1 MIASTKTNERKEKKK
16 MNQEKLKKY
25 VLQGSFHTLTVKST
39 GLIAQGNKEFEEVF
53 KSKIN
58 SDGNSSITIN
68 LNKINGDL
76 FTFREFTDT
85 FEMLRNS
92 LDIDNYRFLR
102 ADFRL
107 DSYNAKHYSEF
118 AKLNKYLISA
128 MALTY
133 NVKNC
138 YKTDNLFSHK
148 QLSIAIKNDYFQL
161 ENYDRNAK
169 SKNTE
174 NHNEPAQARLEERTM
189 AREFRKNY
197 GDASGASGME
207 ILQQEFTEK
216 WFERWDKA
224 LNNLDAVGLR
234 YNEELERIY
243 KQGKDAFPVKFRT
256 LTDFLIQYQDCIF
269 SRKQLI
275 NLLER
280 FPEVKNPKE
289 RAKSH
294 KKRYGIEYIAKKDA
308 KAAVEEIKR
317 ATLHY
322 FSGDEKEGEDVPF
335 LENKQQSFE

>member
-1 MIASTKTNERKEKKK
+1 
-16 MNQEKLKKY
+16 MNQEKLEKY
-25 VLQGSFHTLTVKST
+25 ELQGSFHTLTVKTT
-39 GLIAQGNKEFEEVF
+39 GLIENGNKEFREVI
-53 KSKIN
+53 KSN
-58 SDGNSSITIN
+58 SNTDGETTTTIN

-76 FTFREFTDT
+76 FTFQEFQDT

-92 LDIDNYRFLR
+92 MGLDHYRFLR

-107 DSYNAKHYSEF
+107 DNYDGSHYQDF

-133 NVKNC
+133 EVKNC
-138 YKTDNLFSHK
+138 YKTDGLFSQN

-169 SKNTE
+169 SKN
-174 NHNEPAQARLEERTM
+174 HQEPAQARLEERTM
-189 AREFRKNY
+189 AKEFRRNY
-197 GDASGASGME
+197 RDASGADGME
-207 ILQQEFTEK
+207 ILKQEFTEK
-216 WFERWDKA
+216 WLERWEKA
-224 LNNLDAVGLR
+224 LENLDAVGER

-243 KQGKDAFPVKFRT
+243 TEGKGAFPVRFRT

-269 SRKQLI
+269 SQKQLI

-280 FPEVKNPKE
+280 FAEVGNPKE

-294 KKRYGIEYIAKKDA
+294 KKRYGIEYISKKDA
-308 KAAVEEIKR
+308 RSAVDEIKR

-322 FSGDEKEGEDVPF
+322 FEGQKGVQTVPF
-335 LENKQQSFE
+335 LENEQQ

>member
-1 MIASTKTNERKEKKK
+1 

-68 LNKINGDL
+68 LNKINGDI
-76 FTFREFTDT
+76 FSFKDFIDT

-133 NVKNC
+133 QVKNC
-138 YKTDNLFSHK
+138 YKTDGLFSHK
-148 QLSIAIKNDYFQL
+148 QLSVAIKNDYFQL
-161 ENYDRNAK
+161 ENYDRAAK

-234 YNEELERIY
+234 YNDELERLY
-243 KQGKDAFPVKFRT
+243 QEGKDAFPVRFRT
-256 LTDFLIQYQDCIF
+256 LTDFLIMYQDSIF
-269 SRKQLI
+269 SQKQLI

-280 FPEVKNPKE
+280 FPEVGNPKE

-294 KKRYGIEYIAKKDA
+294 KKRYGIEYISKKDA

>member
-1 MIASTKTNERKEKKK
+1 

-92 LDIDNYRFLR
+92 LDMDNYRFLR

-107 DSYNAKHYSEF
+107 DNYESSHYQEF

-133 NVKNC
+133 QVKNC
-138 YKTDNLFSHK
+138 YKTDGLFSHK
-148 QLSIAIKNDYFQL
+148 QLSVAIKNDYFQL
-161 ENYDRNAK
+161 ENYDRAAK

-224 LNNLDAVGLR
+224 LDNLDAVGLR
-234 YNEELERIY
+234 YNDELERLY
-243 KQGKDAFPVKFRT
+243 QEGKDAFPVRFRT
-256 LTDFLIQYQDCIF
+256 LTDFLIMYQDSIF
-269 SRKQLI
+269 SQKQLI

-280 FPEVKNPKE
+280 FPEVGNPKE

-294 KKRYGIEYIAKKDA
+294 KKRYGIEYISKKDA

-322 FSGDEKEGEDVPF
+322 FSGCTDVPF
-335 LENKQQSFE
+335 LENKQQSF

>member
-1 MIASTKTNERKEKKK
+1 

-92 LDIDNYRFLR
+92 LDMDNYRFLR

-107 DSYNAKHYSEF
+107 DNYESSHYQEF

-133 NVKNC
+133 QVKNC
-138 YKTDNLFSHK
+138 YKTDGLFSHK
-148 QLSIAIKNDYFQL
+148 QLSVAIKNDYFQL
-161 ENYDRNAK
+161 ENYDRAAK

-224 LNNLDAVGLR
+224 LDNLDAVGLR
-234 YNEELERIY
+234 YNDELERLY
-243 KQGKDAFPVKFRT
+243 QEGKDAFPVRFRT
-256 LTDFLIQYQDCIF
+256 LTDFLIMYQDSIF
-269 SRKQLI
+269 SQKQLI

-280 FPEVKNPKE
+280 FPEVGNPKE

-294 KKRYGIEYIAKKDA
+294 KKRYGIEYISKKDA

-317 ATLHY
+317 ATLLY
-322 FSGDEKEGEDVPF
+322 FSEDEKGGTDVPF

>member
-1 MIASTKTNERKEKKK
+1 MIASTKSKKRKEEKE
-16 MNQEKLKKY
+16 MNQEKLSNYK
-25 VLQGSFHTLTVKST
+25 LTGSFHTLTVATEGLIETDANVDKAAIKST
-39 GLIAQGNKEFEEVF
+39 VNPSLTGTTT
-53 KSKIN
+53 
-58 SDGNSSITIN
+58 TIN
-68 LNKINGDL
+68 LNKMEGDL
-76 FTFREFTDT
+76 FSFKEFKEH
-85 FEMLRNS
+85 FEALRRA
-92 LDIDNYRFLR
+92 LEMRNYRFIR

-138 YKTDNLFSHK
+138 YKTDGLFTHK
-148 QLSIAIKNDYFQL
+148 QLSVAIKNDYFQL

-224 LNNLDAVGLR
+224 LNNLDAVADRYNNELEKI
-234 YNEELERIY
+234 YNEE
-243 KQGKDAFPVKFRT
+243 KDAYPVRFRSIT
-256 LTDFLIQYQDCIF
+256 EFIMQYQDSIF
-269 SRKQLI
+269 SQKQLI

-280 FPEVKNPKE
+280 LGVASAKE
-289 RAKSH
+289 RVKSY
-294 KKRYGIEYIAKKDA
+294 KRRYGIEYISKKDA

-322 FSGDEKEGEDVPF
+322 FSGGEDVPF
-335 LENKQQSFE
+335 LEKSSSHFNK